1 MQTLLDRRAAAQ
13 PAGSA
18 NSTDTCRCGQPL
30 ELCSTSY
37 CPRCG
42 TALHAH

>member
-1 MQTLLDRRAAAQ
+1 MQTLLDRLTADQ
-13 PAGSA
+13 HHGVAGQA
-18 NSTDTCRCGQPL
+18 DTCRCGQPL
-30 ELCSTSY
+30 EVCTSTY